1 MANPRI
7 RLTQTTMDAVAEL
20 GQRCG
25 IDDPDTVIK
34 ILIRKYGD
42 DLIHLLAPSS
52 PIRDSLSQPVP
63 ALQQPDP
70 VPPKS
75 VPVLATATTKAP
87 LSGFF
92 DSDIGD

>member
-7 RLTQTTMDAVAEL
+7 RLTQPTIEAVAEL

-42 DLIHLLAPSS
+42 DLIHLLAPSN
-52 PIRDSLSQPVP
+52 PTRDSLSQSVP
-63 ALQQPDP
+63 ALQQLDP
-70 VPPKS
+70 VPPKP
-75 VPVLATATTKAP
+75 VPVLVTATTKAP

-92 DSDIGD
+92 DSDIGE

>member
-7 RLTQTTMDAVAEL
+7 RLTQPTIEAVAEL

-42 DLIHLLAPSS
+42 NLIHLLAPSS
-52 PIRDSLSQPVP
+52 PIRDSLSQSVPV
-63 ALQQPDP
+63 LQQLDP
-70 VPPKS
+70 VPPKP
-75 VPVLATATTKAP
+75 VPVLVTATTKAP

-92 DSDIGD
+92 DSDIGE